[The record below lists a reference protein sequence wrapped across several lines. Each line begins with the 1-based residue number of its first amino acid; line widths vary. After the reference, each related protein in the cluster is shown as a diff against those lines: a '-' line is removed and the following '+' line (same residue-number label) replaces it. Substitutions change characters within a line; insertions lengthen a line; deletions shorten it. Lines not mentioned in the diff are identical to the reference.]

1 MSARPDE
8 DLLSDILGTYQLRA
22 VVIDMPRLCG
32 DWQLG
37 TSGTKRAAF
46 HWLGQGSGWL
56 HMKNL
61 DRPQPLGAGDLVV
74 FPHDAWHMISGEP
87 LLRGLE
93 THEVM
98 EGSGPITTMVCGYF
112 DFLSGSRNAL
122 VDALPELILLK
133 RDEGGEA
140 LRKLGELL
148 LDEAHRPAIGRQ
160 ALLNKLSD
168 ALFVLVLRHYVA
180 HAQEPR
186 GLIAALA
193 DPRIRRVLGA
203 LHREPQRDWTLE
215 AMARLA
221 LMSRTAFAQRFAALV
236 GQTPVQYLTHHR
248 MMLALKWLQDE
259 FCAVKD
265 IAGRLGYETEAAFR
279 RAFKRVHGVGPGQ
292 LRKAGP
298 RSGSPVPPM

>member
-1 MSARPDE
+1 MPERSDD
-8 DLLSDILGTYQLRA
+8 DLLSAILGTYQLRA
-22 VVIDMPRLCG
+22 LVIDVPRMCG
-32 DWQLG
+32 GWQLG

-56 HMKNL
+56 HMKHL
-61 DRPQPLGAGDLVV
+61 DEPVPLGSGDLVI
-74 FPHDAWHMISGEP
+74 FPHDAWHMVSGEP
-87 LLRGLE
+87 VLRGHADREVLE
-93 THEVM
+93 
-98 EGSGPITTMVCGYF
+98 GDGPITTMVCGYF
-112 DFLSGSRNAL
+112 DFSSGSRNAL
-122 VDALPELILLK
+122 VDALPELILL
-133 RDEGGEA
+133 RHDEGGSA

-148 LDEAHRPAIGRQ
+148 LDEAQHPAIGRQ
-160 ALLNKLSD
+160 ALLNTLCN
-168 ALFVLVLRHYVA
+168 ALFVLVLRHHIA
-180 HAQEPR
+180 HADAPR

-203 LHREPQRDWTLE
+203 LHQAPQREWTLE

-248 MMLALKWLQDE
+248 MMLALRWLQDE

-292 LRKAGP
+292 LRRHGRAAAP
-298 RSGSPVPPM
+298 TAAT